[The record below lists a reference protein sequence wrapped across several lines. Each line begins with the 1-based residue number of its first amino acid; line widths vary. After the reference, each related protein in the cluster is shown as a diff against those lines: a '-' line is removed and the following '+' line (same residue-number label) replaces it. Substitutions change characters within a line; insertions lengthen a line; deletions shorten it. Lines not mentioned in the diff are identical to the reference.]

1 MANAGAPEALLQVL
15 REAEGMHAPAVAAA
29 ACNAMRRIAVNDDIC
44 GECAELGGVQ
54 ATMQVPPPF
63 FRPDTHPL
71 RLSGKLAAHLQ
82 SILAFPLR

>member
-54 ATMQVPPPF
+54 APCRCLPL